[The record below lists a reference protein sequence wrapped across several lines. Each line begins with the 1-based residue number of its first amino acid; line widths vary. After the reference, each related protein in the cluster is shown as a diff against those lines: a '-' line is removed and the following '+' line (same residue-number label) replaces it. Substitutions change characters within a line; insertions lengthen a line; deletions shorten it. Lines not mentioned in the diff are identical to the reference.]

1 MAIVIRTSELPA
13 RRRHDAWREVVCD
26 TLGPLDLRID
36 TDAPLRGEI
45 ELGQLGPLGVG
56 RVRTSTPHSVHR
68 TAGLIHRDN
77 PELYRVVLAVSGTP
91 LLRQDDRS
99 ARLAKGEFT
108 VYDFTRPYE
117 LAYDSAVQLA
127 VFSVPHELL
136 ALPPG
141 DLADLTA
148 VPISGLTGAGALA
161 APLLRRVAEDH
172 DEYAPGSATRLAT
185 VVTDLITAAL
195 AERAGQIQRVPDDAH
210 RRTLLLRVRAFIDQ
224 HLGRS
229 DLDPGAV
236 AAAHHIS
243 VRYLHR
249 LFESENT
256 TVAAWIRRRRLER
269 CRDDLVAARHL
280 SVSEVGARWGL
291 PDSAHFSR
299 LFKRAYG
306 LPPAEFRRAHPVR

>member
-1 MAIVIRTSELPA
+1 MTTVIRTSDLPA

-36 TDAPLRGEI
+36 TAAPLRGEI

-68 TAGLIHRDN
+68 TPGLIHRDN
-77 PELYRVVLAVSGTP
+77 PELYRVVLAVSGAP

-136 ALPPG
+136 PLPPG
-141 DLADLTA
+141 DLAELTA
-148 VPISGLTGAGALA
+148 VPISGLSGAGALA

-172 DEYAPGSATRLAT
+172 EEYAPGSATRLAT

-195 AERAGQIQRVPDDAH
+195 AERAGQLEKVPDDTT
-210 RRTLLLRVRAFIDQ
+210 RRALLLRVRAFIDR
-224 HLGRS
+224 HLGRD

-236 AAAHHIS
+236 AAAHHVS

-269 CRDDLVAARHL
+269 CRDDLLSARHL
-280 SVSEVGARWGL
+280 SVSEIGARWGL
-291 PDSAHFSR
+291 PDPAHFSR